1 MKLNKQFKI
10 AIRLFVLVSATVTSS
25 SAQEMHM
32 AGMAGMDDMGPKKNV
47 FVAMMDTMMMKMAD
61 APKGQSAAMIFVYQ
75 MIPHHEGA
83 IAMANYEILHGKN
96 FEMIQLAKSIKAE
109 QQTELLQMQILL
121 KQTDTETKAP
131 QHFAEEMDKSME
143 KMMTNMPS
151 ANILKDTDHA
161 FAKVMLPHHQAAVD
175 MARTLL
181 KYPENAQVSAFAK
194 QLISDEQI
202 EIEQMST
209 YLNH

>member
-1 MKLNKQFKI
+1 MKLNKQLKVVMMVS
-10 AIRLFVLVSATVTSS
+10 VLGVGTITSS

-32 AGMAGMDDMGPKKNV
+32 EGMMQMDNMVLKRNV
-47 FVAMMDTMMMKMAD
+47 FVAMMDTMMKKMAD
-61 APKGQSAAMIFVYQ
+61 VPRGQSPAMVFIYQ

-109 QQTELLQMQILL
+109 QQSELLQMQIWLR
-121 KQTDTETKAP
+121 KVDSKTEVT
-131 QHFAEEMDKSME
+131 QHFTEEMNKSME
-143 KMMTNMPS
+143 TMMANMPPTNS
-151 ANILKDTDHA
+151 LKDTDHA

-175 MARTLL
+175 MARSLL
-181 KYPENAQVSAFAK
+181 TYPENSQVAAFAK
-194 QLISDEQI
+194 QLISNEKI

-209 YLNH
+209 YLNQ